1 MEAAVPGFEREPRLS
16 LGLGVHRSSEDDLRS
31 SWSDER
37 VRRSGSRVATDR
49 FAQQIRE
56 ITVHLRDTN
65 AWTGGP
71 DKLCTVLAKFHDGDQ
86 IRVAQTEDSVMAAIS
101 GAARRLHQSLSRRI
115 GRRTE
120 KLGAAVPGCVTEY
133 WIG

>member
-1 MEAAVPGFEREPRLS
+1 MQLFVTAHQMLIEPPLRQLIERRL
-16 LGLGVHRSSEDDLRS
+16 RF
-31 SWSDER
+31 
-37 VRRSGSRVATDR
+37 ATDR